1 MLSKHKSIEFSAGT
15 ACSSLCL
22 GKSLGRFLGEARPA
36 VARSYTC
43 SLPLSLIADDWK
55 KVGLKEASPLS
66 YYQDL
71 LGFS

>member
-1 MLSKHKSIEFSAGT
+1 M
-15 ACSSLCL
+15 
-22 GKSLGRFLGEARPA
+22 FLGEARPA